1 MGFQTSCQKD
11 PAGFIIDSSPSDLWQ
26 ATSEASLLL
35 TNLQNINCSA
45 DLVFFERELLLLM
58 LYKDYYYYYYYYYTR

>member
-26 ATSEASLLL
+26 ATPEASLLL
-35 TNLQNINCSA
+35 TNLQNNFSA

-58 LYKDYYYYYYYYYTR
+58 LYKDY